1 MEVNFIKITNN
12 SIIKRRR
19 LCKIRRIKIELRC
32 LQLSSF
38 SIEQKNIRS
47 VWSSRYYQW
56 WQLNL

>member
-19 LCKIRRIKIELRC
+19 PYKIRRIKIELRC

-38 SIEQKNIRS
+38 SIEQKNIRW
-47 VWSSRYYQW
+47 VWSLRNYQW